1 MLPIKVMTIFGT
13 RPETIKLA
21 PVIQRFQKEPEH
33 FSNILVVTAQHR
45 SMLDQ
50 MLEVF
55 AFTPDVDLDIMEAN
69 QSLFQVTQK
78 TLQRIENVLARYSP
92 DVILV
97 QGDTTSTFVGA
108 LAGFYYKTKV
118 AHIEAGLRT
127 HQKFSPFPEEMNRRL
142 TSILSDI
149 HFPPTNTAKA
159 NLLHE
164 GIKDENIFVTGNT
177 GVDAVL
183 SILETDHHFSSTELN
198 SILTKPRRTIVVTAH
213 RRENWGESFDSIAQ
227 AILQLTALH
236 DDIQFVFPMH
246 LNPQVRRVFHAKL
259 NNHER
264 VYLLEPLEYRSFIN
278 LLGRSYL
285 ILTDSGGIQEEA
297 PSIRKPA
304 LVMRDVTERPEALDG
319 GFLKLVG
326 CHVDTIVNEAS
337 RLLQDPVYYSAST
350 IGPNPY
356 GDGQASDRIAH
367 ALKFFFGREERR
379 PQDFST

>member
-1 MLPIKVMTIFGT
+1 MPPIKVMSIFGT

-21 PVIQRFQKEPEH
+21 PVIQRLQKEAEH

-78 TLQRIENVLARYSP
+78 TLQRIENVLARYAP
-92 DVILV
+92 DVVLV

-108 LAGFYYKTKV
+108 LAGFYHKTKV

-127 HQKFSPFPEEMNRRL
+127 YKKFSPFPEEMNRRL

-149 HFPPTNTAKA
+149 HFPPTSTAKA

-164 GIKDENIFVTGNT
+164 GVKDENIFITGNT

-183 SILETDHHFSSTELN
+183 SILETDHRFSSAELN
-198 SILTKPRRTIVVTAH
+198 LILAKPYRTIVVTAH

-227 AILQLTALH
+227 AILQLAAMH
-236 DDIQFVFPMH
+236 DDIQFVFPVH
-246 LNPQVRRVFHAKL
+246 LNPQVRKVFHAKL

-297 PSIRKPA
+297 PSLRKPV
-304 LVMRDVTERPEALDG
+304 LVMRDVTERPEALSR

-326 CHVDTIVNEAS
+326 CHADSIVHEVS
-337 RLLQDPVYYSAST
+337 RLLQDSAYYSAST
-350 IGPNPY
+350 IGGNPY